1 MCLSSPLEEAKP
13 SAGLWLFQ
21 WSPFCAT
28 LCLSPSPA
36 LGFGGIPVPKV
47 LPIVLC
53 GQGRVREML
62 LVVRFVVQV
71 SPCSWESM
79 SN

>member
-53 GQGRVREML
+53 GQG
-62 LVVRFVVQV
+62 
-71 SPCSWESM
+71 
-79 SN
+79 